1 MTGSGGDG
9 GFGLNVD
16 SGSSFCECFF
26 SIDWYV
32 FSRGGL
38 GLVMRRFWVVDVPA
52 ELVEVEY
59 IEVVGGLDEVDQVL
73 PELWVVVE
81 SLKLVGDDRLRGRP
95 LARRGAAAVRLG
107 SGPGTRRARRFGF

>member
-1 MTGSGGDG
+1 M
-9 GFGLNVD
+9 
-16 SGSSFCECFF
+16 
-26 SIDWYV
+26 

-81 SLKLVGDDRLRGRP
+81 SLELVGDDRLRGRP
-95 LARRGAAAVRLG
+95 LALRRGAATVRLG
-107 SGPGTRRARRFGF
+107 SRPRTGRARRLGF

>member
-1 MTGSGGDG
+1 M
-9 GFGLNVD
+9 
-16 SGSSFCECFF
+16 
-26 SIDWYV
+26 

-59 IEVVGGLDEVDQVL
+59 IKVVGGLDEVDQVL

-81 SLKLVGDDRLRGRP
+81 SLELVGDDRLRGRP
-95 LARRGAAAVRLG
+95 LALRRGAAAVRLG
-107 SGPGTRRARRFGF
+107 SRPRTRRRARRFGF